1 MYYSQF
7 IRSVKDTC
15 FGSPVVEES
24 TYLGESIVIT
34 ESGQVF
40 VNETEIVGLEC
51 AEEARQYIKQIKL
64 EEELIKEIYEDIP
77 DIKIASL
84 IQEHHNIKVTDT
96 LIESYK
102 ELASSKLFSVDPVI
116 QEMRAFNTVTNEL
129 EGKID
134 YVLEDGAI
142 VVIDED
148 TNISINNLL
157 ANNNEIV
164 QYMRESKDNFMH
176 IIRELN

>member
-7 IRSVKDTC
+7 IRAVNTAHY
-15 FGSPVVEES
+15 GSPVVEQS

-34 ESGQVF
+34 ECGKVF
-40 VNETEIVGLEC
+40 VNQTEIVGLEC
-51 AEEARQYIKQIKL
+51 AEEARKYIKQVKL

-77 DIKIASL
+77 DIKIANL

-116 QEMRAFNTVTNEL
+116 QEMRAFNSITNEL

-134 YVLEDGAI
+134 YHLDDGSI
-142 VVIDED
+142 VAIDED

-157 ANNNEIV
+157 VNNNEIV
-164 QYMRESKDNFMH
+164 QYMRESKQNFMH